1 MHNNKG
7 QVLVMFILLIPI
19 LVLLFSFITDI
30 GVVNLNKKEVNSN
43 IKETIRYGLN
53 NMDEPNLENKLTD
66 MLKSN
71 IENIKKIQINISTN
85 KIEII
90 LNVEVKG
97 IFNTFDK
104 NIYKLK
110 SDYIGTKEENKI
122 KIEG

>member
-1 MHNNKG
+1 
-7 QVLVMFILLIPI
+7 MFILLIPI